1 MGNDILIINL
11 PAPEHEGCVFVAN
24 GQDGDDTIDAS
35 GSTLQMI
42 IFGDGGSD
50 ELRGGQ
56 SEDVLIGDYGLVTWI
71 DENGIEVARSGG
83 GGYGDFTDGIV
94 RSIFKVEVAYPR
106 KEINYHD
113 SGNDILYGNDSR
125 DVMFGG
131 GGDFGEWW
139 ESVRVP
145 K

>member
-1 MGNDILIINL
+1 MCCSLGTNDDNFVTNSIPRSTSPNRTTTTVHAGMGNDILIINL

-71 DENGIEVARSGG
+71 DENGI
-83 GGYGDFTDGIV
+83 
-94 RSIFKVEVAYPR
+94 
-106 KEINYHD
+106 
-113 SGNDILYGNDSR
+113 
-125 DVMFGG
+125 
-131 GGDFGEWW
+131 
-139 ESVRVP
+139 
-145 K
+145 